1 MSTLNKFGHSAAS
14 QPSNNIQPVNLKI
27 IFLQD
32 NIKRL
37 EKKILQVESFNIS
50 NNQNIKGSLADLE
63 RKILLIESEIQ
74 DLLHMK
80 NFKYNVETL

>member
-37 EKKILQVESFNIS
+37 EEKILQVESFNIS
-50 NNQNIKGSLADLE
+50 NNQNIKESLADLDK
-63 RKILLIESEIQ
+63 KILLIESEIQ
-74 DLLHMK
+74 DLLQLK
-80 NFKYNVETL
+80 KYGYNLNTS